1 MKNIKKGVVFFI
13 TVVSI
18 FLNYKITYAYKN
30 IDYFEKF
37 INTTGS
43 KVIEYG
49 VNTKFETTING
60 QELFSCFKDRIP
72 IIGYLKLNTYENK
85 GNYHMEFK
93 NSNIKGY
100 ILIQSLKEKSYV
112 TINIIKTDNTNK
124 LSKLQSQVRE
134 LKEGLSKK
142 EGIYYQYLKAKLPD
156 NDLSKVNNNLISL
169 LKNTGAINVDSVEI
183 NDGFST
189 CAYTTQYEP
198 KRNNGKLMDLNY
210 ALSNYSSGAYITIAT
225 PEIITTY

>member
-18 FLNYKITYAYKN
+18 FLNYKISYAYKN

-49 VNTKFETTING
+49 VNTKFQTSING
-60 QELFSCFKDRIP
+60 QELVSYFKDKIP
-72 IIGYLKLNTYENK
+72 IIGYIKLSTYENK
-85 GNYHMEFK
+85 GNYHMEIK
-93 NSNIKGY
+93 NPNVKGY
-100 ILIQSLKEKSYV
+100 ILIQNVKEKSYIS
-112 TINIIKTDNTNK
+112 INIIKTDNTNK
-124 LSKLQSQVRE
+124 LSQLQSQVKE
-134 LKEGLSKK
+134 LKEGLSKD
-142 EGIYYQYLKAKLPD
+142 EGIYYQYLKAKLPG
-156 NDLSKVNNNLISL
+156 NDLVKLNNNLIYL
-169 LKNTGAINVDSVEI
+169 LKNTGAINIDSVEI

-189 CAYTTQYEP
+189 CAYTTQYKP
-198 KRNNGKLMDLNY
+198 KSNNGKLMDFNY